1 MPATASLTHEGEAE
15 KASTDV
21 PPDPD
26 PNLIQAMKSMTD
38 NIVAVIDAKIST
50 VLEAIDNQS
59 SKIQSIVQRVQE
71 AENRIDV
78 TETTCTANETKIQL
92 LEKRVRD
99 LTEQV
104 DDLENRGRRC
114 NVRIIGLPEDTEGSN
129 PVRFFEKWIPDYLQV
144 DTKAGKLK
152 LERGHRSLAPKP
164 AQGGHPRP
172 VIVRFHNFQDKQR
185 VMTAATKLFTLNSKQ
200 TSSPR
205 DADAL
210 KISFF
215 NDYSAAVVQK
225 RRAFNEVKT
234 PLRELQ
240 MEYALLYPATLSVKV
255 GRARKKF
262 VSPEEVISFLDS
274 RQGLE

>member
-1 MPATASLTHEGEAE
+1 M
-15 KASTDV
+15 
-21 PPDPD
+21 
-26 PNLIQAMKSMTD
+26 
-38 NIVAVIDAKIST
+38 
-50 VLEAIDNQS
+50 
-59 SKIQSIVQRVQE
+59 
-71 AENRIDV
+71 
-78 TETTCTANETKIQL
+78 
-92 LEKRVRD
+92 
-99 LTEQV
+99 TEQV

-152 LERGHRSLAPKP
+152 LERAHRSLAPKP
-164 AQGGHPRP
+164 AQGGRPRP
-172 VIVRFHNFQDKQR
+172 VIIRFHNFQDKQR

-200 TSSPR
+200 TSSSR
-205 DADAL
+205 DADAP

-234 PLRELQ
+234 RLRELQ

-262 VSPEEVISFLDS
+262 VSPEEDGYSKPLPVEVALQILANKGPRVQEIIQLLDWQVEPDYYFMVLERPMPCQS
-274 RQGLE
+274 LRDLRKINGNTWTKDGLSEECCHFICCCLLNDLNQRIELEKLSLHDWFMIAGKE